1 MLRTEAKT
9 KTDNGEQGVIVVL
22 RILQSMKRR
31 NMMIDGLIPRHGLAT
46 NSFTRQQRILTT
58 CTPHLCIYWFSLTV

>member
-31 NMMIDGLIPRHGLAT
+31 NMMIDGLIPNMALQPIVSRDSSA
-46 NSFTRQQRILTT
+46 F
-58 CTPHLCIYWFSLTV
+58 